1 MKSGLKMFESMRAKL
16 TLARQFGLAG
26 VGDWQLTLGFAPGP
40 WLLRK
45 FFTIR
50 KV

>member
-1 MKSGLKMFESMRAKL
+1 EVWFEDVRSMGQKMK
-16 TLARQFGLAG
+16 LARQFQLAG
-26 VGDWQLTLGFAPGP
+26 VGAWQLTLGFAPGP

-45 FFTIR
+45 FFTVR